1 MATPPG
7 PTQWGTGPGWPDAGP
22 RESITSAPWGSERGS
37 RRKVPAAQT
46 PDTPTQRPTVRGGEL
61 WPCLLLP
68 LSASGCEDMHDLE
81 SHREDRRSLILL

>member
-1 MATPPG
+1 M
-7 PTQWGTGPGWPDAGP
+7 
-22 RESITSAPWGSERGS
+22 
-37 RRKVPAAQT
+37 PAAQT